1 MKIVYLLFRCLA
13 RLISLLPFRVLY
25 FVSGC
30 LAFKLAYVFRYRRS
44 VIDKNLLNSFPHLTA
59 HERKRI
65 RKQYYRHIADLVME
79 VIKTRGMKI
88 SSFHQR
94 FRIVNIELMEKYLS
108 QGKSVIIATGHLGN
122 WEWFG
127 VYMST
132 FPQYNPWAV
141 VKPLSDKFFE
151 QYLNSLRLK
160 FADKGLIDF
169 KKAFREMVKMK
180 AEPSIYLIAGDQTP
194 TKDEINYWMDFLNQD
209 TAVFLGVEKI
219 ARSLG
224 HVVLFMDLYRVKRGY
239 YEATFKLITE
249 KPGQTEEFEIT
260 RTHVQMLEQA
270 IINRPYNWL
279 WSHRRWKHSRS

>member
-1 MKIVYLLFRCLA
+1 MKVVYFLFRCFA
-13 RLISLLPFRVLY
+13 RLISLLPFPILY
-25 FVSGC
+25 LLSDC
-30 LAFKLAYVFRYRRS
+30 LAFKLEYVFRYRKR
-44 VIDKNLLNSFPHLTA
+44 VIDNNLKNAFPKLTEQ
-59 HERKRI
+59 ERKRI

-79 VIKTRGMKI
+79 VIKTGGMKQA
-88 SSFHQR
+88 SFHKR
-94 FRIVNIELMEKYLS
+94 FRILNTALLESYLS
-108 QGKSVIIATGHLGN
+108 KKQSVIIATGHLGN

-169 KKAFREMVKMK
+169 RKAFREMVKMK

-194 TKDEINYWMDFLNQD
+194 TKDEINYWINFLNQD
-209 TAVFLGVEKI
+209 TAVFLGIEKI

-224 HVVLFMDLYRVKRGY
+224 HAVLFMDLYRVKRGY
-239 YEATFKLITE
+239 YEASLQVITE
-249 KPGQTEEFEIT
+249 TPAQTEEFEIT
-260 RTHVQMLEQA
+260 RAHVKMLEQA
-270 IINRPYNWL
+270 IIDRPYNWL